1 MAFCANCGKALDSEF
16 CVSCGQRTG
25 LPHAPVQAAVSTSN
39 VSPHPFGPPPSRPR
53 RHRWWVA
60 GGVFSVVVLGL
71 GIYVFMPRSV
81 TVRDLRTN
89 PLAYKGKLVT
99 LSCIAGTPIDA
110 IFWMGNV
117 CTDHGGSGCD
127 VCDLTTM
134 EGIYVG
140 TAKALPK
147 GQRVTVAG
155 RIYTDLHRA
164 SGLPRPAQ
172 GSEVLFCEEHSACES
187 VLGQDRGTV
196 EPGDGKTAHEYDV
209 GYKPVEVGRRY
220 TGRMAEGGK
229 SVPVVLEIV
238 NLDGSKVTA
247 KLTLPGQKPDEWTGT
262 YDLRTRK
269 LSLAAPPADS
279 MELQYAD
286 GGKWM
291 GLQRIAKSRS
301 QFAVFDMEL
310 SAR

>member
-1 MAFCANCGKALDSEF
+1 
-16 CVSCGQRTG
+16 
-25 LPHAPVQAAVSTSN
+25 
-39 VSPHPFGPPPSRPR
+39 
-53 RHRWWVA
+53 VA
-60 GGVFSVVVLGL
+60 GGVFSVVALGL
-71 GIYVFMPRSV
+71 GIYVFMSKSGTV
-81 TVRDLRTN
+81 TVHDLRTK

-110 IFWMGNV
+110 WYWMGNV
-117 CTDHGGSGCD
+117 CTDHGGSGSD
-127 VCDLTTM
+127 VVDLTTT

-147 GQRVTVAG
+147 GQRVTVVG
-155 RIYTDLHRA
+155 RIYTDVRTP
-164 SGLPRPAQ
+164 GPAG
-172 GSEVLFCEEHSACES
+172 GSHIVFCEEHSACES
-187 VLGQDRGTV
+187 ALGQDVGTV
-196 EPGDGKTAHEYDV
+196 EPGDRKTAHEYDV
-209 GYKPVEVGRRY
+209 AYKPVEVGRRY

-238 NLDGSKVTA
+238 SLDGSKVTA
-247 KLTLPGQKPDEWTGT
+247 RLTLPGQKPDEWTGT
-262 YDLRTRK
+262 YDLPTRK

-286 GGKWM
+286 GRNWT

-301 QFAVFDMEL
+301 QFAVFDMQL